1 MGRAAPALAERM
13 SDYALSWERD
23 LASLGPD
30 GRDLTTLAGSV
41 AGTTFFNTWEW
52 TSCVAAALDPAR
64 SLHILVVRRQGELV
78 AWVPLT
84 CGAERL
90 HGLPVRTVRLLG
102 DPLADRVALMIAD
115 AEPGLRGVV
124 LDALV
129 AFPEPWDVILLSELI
144 ADRTLVDVI
153 GTWAAAHRTP
163 VHWRHCAR
171 SPILHLHH
179 RDVAALRAAY
189 PKTLRTRLQRS
200 RKRLTE
206 AGEVRFAR
214 WLPDVE
220 QVEPLLEAFKRVE
233 DLSWKGGKGV
243 GIFSGSRAAFFR
255 DLSLAI
261 APKGWLDVGT
271 LHLDG
276 NLISY
281 RYGFRFGGR
290 YLDYNLAYDPQ
301 FARLSPGRILLDEML
316 ASSLE
321 VGLSAVDASH
331 GSIHGGHQLQEW
343 TDAYSDHA
351 QLWILGRTA
360 RGRLLSIARNRLRP
374 ALHGLRAM
382 TRH

>member
-1 MGRAAPALAERM
+1 M

-23 LASLGPD
+23 LACLGPD

-41 AGTTFFNTWEW
+41 AGATFFNTWEW
-52 TSCVAAALDPAR
+52 TSCAAAALDPAR
-64 SLHILVVRRQGELV
+64 SLHMLVVRRRGTLV

-84 CGAERL
+84 SGPERL

-102 DPLADRVALMIAD
+102 DPLADRVSLMIAD

-124 LDALV
+124 LDAVL

-144 ADRTLVDVI
+144 DDRTLVEIVD
-153 GTWAAAHRTP
+153 TWAAARRMP
-163 VHWRHCAR
+163 VHWRHSAR
-171 SPILHLHH
+171 SPIMHLRH
-179 RDVAALRAAY
+179 RDVRALRAAY
-189 PKTLRTRLQRS
+189 PKTLQTRLHRS

-214 WLPDVE
+214 WQPGRDEVE
-220 QVEPLLEAFKRVE
+220 SLLEAFKRVE
-233 DLSWKGGKGV
+233 DLSWKGGTGV
-243 GIFSGSRAAFFR
+243 GIFSGARAGFFR
-255 DLSLAI
+255 DLSLTI

-290 YLDYNLAYDPQ
+290 FLDYNLAYDPQ
-301 FARLSPGRILLDEML
+301 FARLSPGRILLDDML

-321 VGLSAVDASH
+321 LGLSAVDASH
-331 GSIHGGHQLQEW
+331 GAIHGGHQLQEW
-343 TDAYSDHA
+343 TEDYSDHV

-360 RGRLLSIARNRLRP
+360 RGRLLSTLRNRVRP
-374 ALHGLRAM
+374 AVRRLRAAVG
-382 TRH
+382 RS